1 MPRLDDELVRW
12 AVGVA
17 APGAEVDEVRG
28 LRAGGSPWLIR
39 LSRGS
44 AGRGVVLRVGQPDRV
59 GYLRT
64 EAAALRLAVQHG
76 IPVPRLLG
84 VDFERDPPVVLTE
97 AVAGRSTIPAERP
110 EARLRALGGFAAML
124 HQIPLGPG
132 PDLPYRDRPIAVE
145 DFAAMR
151 REAGTDGLL
160 KQAEER
166 VAERPVPG
174 GAVFVHGDLW
184 QGNALW
190 SGDSLSAVVD
200 WDCAGAGPAGVDLGS
215 LRCDAAFCFG
225 LKAADDVLH
234 GWEECAGRPA
244 EDVAYWDVV
253 AALSTPPDMA
263 WFPEAIGGQ
272 GRPDLTREVL
282 LERREEF
289 LRAALKRW
297 N

>member
-1 MPRLDDELVRW
+1 VPRLDDELVRW

-28 LRAGGSPWLIR
+28 LRDGGSPWLIR
-39 LSRGS
+39 LSRGG
-44 AGRGVVLRVGQPDRV
+44 AGRSVVLRVGPA

-76 IPVPRLLG
+76 IRVPRLLG
-84 VDFERDPPVVLTE
+84 VDVERDPGVVLVD
-97 AVAGRSTIPAERP
+97 AVSGASTIPVERP
-110 EARLRALGGFAAML
+110 QARLRALGGFAATL

-132 PDLPYRDRPIAVE
+132 PDLPYRDRPIGGV
-145 DFAAMR
+145 DFAELRRTQGADPLL
-151 REAGTDGLL
+151 REAE
-160 KQAEER
+160 QR

-174 GAVFVHGDLW
+174 EPVFVHGDLW
-184 QGNALW
+184 QGNVLW
-190 SGDSLSAVVD
+190 AGDSLAAVVD

-253 AALSTPPDMA
+253 AALSTPPDLG

-289 LRAALKRW
+289 LRAALRRW
-297 N
+297 S

>member
-1 MPRLDDELVRW
+1 MRW
-12 AVGVA
+12 VVGVA

-28 LRAGGSPWLIR
+28 LRDGGSPWLIR
-39 LSRGS
+39 LSRGG
-44 AGRGVVLRVGQPDRV
+44 AGRGVVLRVGRRDNAP
-59 GYLRT
+59 YLRT

-76 IPVPRLLG
+76 IPVPRLLA
-84 VDFERDPPVVLTE
+84 VDLERDPPVLLTE
-97 AVAGRSTIPAERP
+97 AVAGQSAIPTERP
-110 EARLRALGGFAAML
+110 EARLRALGGFAATL

-132 PDLPYRDRPIAVE
+132 PDLPYRDRPIGGV

-160 KQAEER
+160 RQAEEL
-166 VAERPVPG
+166 VAQRPVPG
-174 GAVFVHGDLW
+174 EAVFVHGDLW

-190 SGDSLSAVVD
+190 SGDSLAAVVD

-225 LKAADDVLH
+225 LKAADDVLR

-253 AALSTPPDMA
+253 AALSTPPDLG
-263 WFPEAIGGQ
+263 WFPAAIGAQ

-297 N
+297 S